1 MGGSGPSSHRV
12 DLGAFIGLI
21 RSEHRGAGAHRGSG
35 RFGVAGCGGV
45 GAVRI
50 LDGSVVVDP
59 GHPVVLVSLNLSMA
73 AEGSTGTVDWCFE
86 PVRLASSTP
95 CPPHGGR
102 LSVAD

>member
-1 MGGSGPSSHRV
+1 LRR
-12 DLGAFIGLI
+12 A
-21 RSEHRGAGAHRGSG
+21 
-35 RFGVAGCGGV
+35 GVAT
-45 GAVRI
+45 I

-86 PVRLASSTP
+86 PVRQTSSTP

-102 LSVAD
+102 LPVADRR